1 MKSIWWIQVEQQQ
14 ELCYGIC
21 HEDIKT
27 LYQIYKVEGEGEIV
41 QTKKEKVSIGLL
53 EIQKLF
59 QENSSPYIIF
69 GYKHYLMNRKFN
81 PEEINKEWGVC
92 GGIEIGEYN
101 KESVIW
107 IKNVNIDKKYM
118 YYMNTYDNR
127 IKAQQLCDSLNK
139 KEN

>member
-1 MKSIWWIQVEQQQ
+1 MFA
-14 ELCYGIC
+14 
-21 HEDIKT
+21 HT
-27 LYQIYKVEGEGEIV
+27 YKD
-41 QTKKEKVSIGLL
+41 
-53 EIQKLF
+53 
-59 QENSSPYIIF
+59 
-69 GYKHYLMNRKFN
+69 
-81 PEEINKEWGVC
+81 NKMF
-92 GGIEIGEYN
+92 GIEIGEYN